1 MYVLLDGVRSKF
13 NVGAIFRTAE
23 AFACTQIL
31 LTGITPQL
39 PDKDIEK
46 TSLGSEKVL
55 PWQYWQYSLEA
66 VQYLQKKGVL
76 IIAAELDVNS
86 VSLQELHS
94 VIHNKQISYNKKD
107 MPYCIVMGNEID
119 GVSKDILEVAD
130 IIVKIPMLGKIKES
144 LNVGIAFGIITSW
157 LRFAGG
163 KK

>member
-23 AFACTQIL
+23 AFFCTQIL

-66 VQYLQKKGVL
+66 VKYLQQKGVL
-76 IIAAELDVNS
+76 IIAAELDPNS
-86 VSLQELHS
+86 ISLQELHS
-94 VIHNKQISYNKKD
+94 ILYKKQELYNKKD
-107 MPYCIVMGNEID
+107 MPYCIVMGNEVD
-119 GVSKDILEVAD
+119 GVSQDILNISD
-130 IIVKIPMLGKIKES
+130 IIVKIPMLGEIKES
-144 LNVGIAFGIITSW
+144 LNVGVAFGIIASW
-157 LRFAGG
+157 LRFAGE
-163 KK
+163 